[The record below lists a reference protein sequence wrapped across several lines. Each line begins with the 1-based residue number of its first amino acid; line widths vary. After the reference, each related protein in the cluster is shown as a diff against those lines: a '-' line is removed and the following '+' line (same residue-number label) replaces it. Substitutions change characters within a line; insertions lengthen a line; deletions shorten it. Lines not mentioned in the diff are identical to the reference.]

1 MRSLPLFLALALF
14 AGCSGDPAPA
24 KEPAREREVSP
35 PPPADPAPP
44 LADPGPDGPEP
55 GPAPPPDPGPAG
67 PPRILAHTLTL
78 SLDPATHTLDATD
91 VVEFE
96 GAGARSVDFDL
107 NPGFTVSS
115 ASFGR
120 LAAETKFHDGSL
132 HVEFPAASEER
143 FTVTVVYKGTLH
155 DPPHRDEVRFVV
167 GEKCNGTIQAEGAFL
182 PGSAQWYPDIAGTMA
197 RFTVTAKVPEDWE
210 VIGQGARHDYD
221 PKTKRATWCNPVP
234 ADRLDV
240 VAGPYVAEELK
251 VGRLTVRS
259 YFFKEDASQAEV
271 YRRTAADW
279 IDHWSKLLGPYPYDD
294 FSVVENFF
302 STGYGM
308 PSYTLLG
315 QDVIRMGPRYL
326 MEGGLGH
333 EVLHCWWGNGVF
345 IDGGNWCEAATTYCS
360 NYHWIEFTQDEAAA
374 RKYRRHQSVRFS
386 MHVTFENDYPVREF
400 HGKVNEVDNEIGY
413 GKGSMLFHLAR
424 RQVGDKAFWLALRRI
439 VRDRV
444 GTRASWD
451 DFRKAIEAESGEDL
465 SKLFKAWLDE
475 EGAPEMTLARSE
487 KGLKLKVAGPLRDFK
502 VRVRT
507 TLPSGPVDDE
517 VEVKDRVAEWTIP
530 ATATRVEV
538 DPDFDVF
545 RRLSPPELPL
555 CLNRVVVASKKA
567 VVLPDA
573 KEDVAPYVEL
583 LVRLEGWEQIAGAE
597 ATADKLK
604 GKSVLVLGGPDRNA
618 LAKRWQADG
627 KLKFPKTDIRA
638 DGWTADN
645 EEVKLGQ
652 DRGLLVSFASPED
665 EEQVATLFF
674 PASPAALKPARL
686 LLYYAWDSW
695 LVWRD
700 GKIAARGEFPVANP
714 LAIDLK

>member
-1 MRSLPLFLALALF
+1 MRSLPLILALSFF
-14 AGCSGDPAPA
+14 AGCAGDSGSPKDPSRD
-24 KEPAREREVSP
+24 REAAP
-35 PPPADPAPP
+35 PPRPEPAPP
-44 LADPGPDGPEP
+44 LADPGPGDPEP
-55 GPAPPPDPGPAG
+55 GPAPAPEPA
-67 PPRILAHTLTL
+67 PASAPRIVAHTITL
-78 SLDPATHTLDATD
+78 SLDPATHAIEASD
-91 VVEFE
+91 VIELE
-96 GAGARSVDFDL
+96 GAGTRSLDFDL
-107 NPGFTVSS
+107 NPGFKITS
-115 ASFGR
+115 AAFGR
-120 LAAETKFHDGSL
+120 LAAESKFHDGSL
-132 HVEFPAASEER
+132 HVEFPAASGEH
-143 FTVTVVYKGTLH
+143 FTVTIAYKGTLH

-182 PGSAQWYPDIAGTMA
+182 PGSAEWYPDIAGSMA
-197 RFTVTAKVPEDWE
+197 RFTVTARVPEDWE

-221 PKTKRATWCNPVP
+221 PKTRRATWCDPVP

-251 VGRLTVRS
+251 VGRVTVRS
-259 YFFKEDASQAEV
+259 YFFKEDASQAET
-271 YRRTAADW
+271 YRKAAADW

-294 FSVVENFF
+294 FSIVENFF

-308 PSYTLLG
+308 PAFTLLG

-345 IDGGNWCEAATTYCS
+345 IEGGNWCEAATTYCS

-374 RKYRRHQSVRFS
+374 RRYRRHQAVRFS

-400 HGKVNEVDNEIGY
+400 RGKVNEVDNEIGY

-424 RQVGDKAFWLALRRI
+424 RQIGDRPFWLALRR
-439 VRDRV
+439 VFKEKL
-444 GTRASWD
+444 GARASWD
-451 DFRKAIEAESGEDL
+451 DFRKTMEAESGEDL
-465 SKLFKAWLDE
+465 SKLFTAWLDE

-487 KGLKLKVAGPLRDFK
+487 KGLKLRVAGPLRDLK

-517 VEVKDRVAEWTIP
+517 VQVKDRVAEWTIP

-545 RRLSPPELPL
+545 RRLSAAELPL
-555 CLNRVVVASKKA
+555 CLNRVVVAPKKA
-567 VVLPDA
+567 VIIPDG
-573 KEDVAPYVEL
+573 DVAPYVEL
-583 LVRLEGWEQIAGAE
+583 LMRLEGWEQIKGAE
-597 ATADKLK
+597 ATAANLS
-604 GKSVLVLGGPDRNA
+604 GKSVLVLGGPDTNA
-618 LAKRWQADG
+618 LSKRWAADG
-627 KLKFPKTDIRA
+627 KLKFANIEVRA

-652 DRGLLVSFASPED
+652 DRGVLVSFASPD
-665 EEQVATLFF
+665 DAAQQAALFF
-674 PASPAALKPARL
+674 PASRAATKPSRL

-700 GKIAARGEFPVANP
+700 GKIAARGDFPVANP